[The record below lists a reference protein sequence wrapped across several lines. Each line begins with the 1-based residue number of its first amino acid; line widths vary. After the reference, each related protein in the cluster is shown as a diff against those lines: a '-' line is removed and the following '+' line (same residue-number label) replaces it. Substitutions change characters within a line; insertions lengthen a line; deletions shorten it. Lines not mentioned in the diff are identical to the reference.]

1 MGGEEYF
8 PSFQKAVYR
17 RQRRRWLNET
27 GQPKVVF
34 PPFSSPRMVYKI
46 PLKFRKSIAGAEALC
61 WMQRSDLQPSIG
73 HLQPLRLGVI

>member
-27 GQPKVVF
+27 GQPKVRF
-34 PPFSSPRMVYKI
+34 PPFSSPRMVYKSTSEVQEI
-46 PLKFRKSIAGAEALC
+46 DCR
-61 WMQRSDLQPSIG
+61 R
-73 HLQPLRLGVI
+73 